1 MKNFL
6 KANLFSRERIKRLIP
21 FIKTKTAITLIV
33 FLSSVILL
41 DLLFPL
47 PKLKP
52 YSKVVYAKDNS
63 LLSAY
68 LSQDDK
74 WRMRTRLDEVSPEL
88 KKAILE
94 KEDSWF
100 YWHLGVNSVSV
111 IRALSQNIFSGKR
124 ISGASTIT
132 MQVARLLEPG
142 SRTYLNKFFEMLR
155 AFQLELHYSKDD
167 ILEMYLSHLPYGGNI
182 EGVKS
187 ASYIYFN
194 RPPNKLS
201 LSQAITLAVIPNDP
215 NALRLD
221 KGNTEA
227 VKQRNKWIKYFAVQN
242 IFSPKD
248 LRDALDE
255 PLQTNRY
262 QIKNE
267 APHFCQF
274 VAQKFPQD
282 EIFSSLNQQIQKT
295 AEKILAGYVN
305 RVKARQVSNGS
316 VIIIDNKT
324 NSVVGYCGSADFND
338 ASSAGQVNGINAL
351 RSPGSTLKPFLY
363 TLAFD
368 LGELTP
374 KMKLLDIQTDFG
386 GYEPENFDLTFNGPV
401 TAEYALVNSLNIPA
415 IRLLQKVG
423 LDKLIS
429 ILEKSGFTDVSQ
441 EKKSL
446 GLSMIIGGCGVRLE
460 QLAKSFTVFSH
471 DGNLYPLNYLRT
483 SQIDKSSGTKI
494 FSPEAV
500 YMTGSILTSHERPD
514 YPTEFLFSTE
524 HPMIAWKT
532 GTSFGKR
539 DAWAVGFNPDYTIG
553 VWMGNFDGKGA
564 PELSGAEMAVPLL
577 FELFNAI
584 DYKPKKLWFNEPKHL
599 YKREV
604 CSETGLLP
612 SESCTQT
619 VADYYIENVSPNTKC
634 NLYKTLY
641 VSEDESVQYCP
652 ECLPQEGY
660 KKIAYPFYDSE
671 LLLWFAR
678 NKVAVKRPPP
688 HNPLCQTIRSGD
700 GPKILSP
707 SDNYE
712 YFIEEKSNR
721 QVLLNAA
728 SDPTVKVIYWYINDR
743 FYKKSK
749 PGEKIFFKPEK
760 GISKIVCLDDQGRK
774 TFVQAKIIYY

>member
-6 KANLFSRERIKRLIP
+6 KANLFSREKINRLIP
-21 FIKTKTAITLIV
+21 FVKTKTAIALIV
-33 FLSSVILL
+33 LLFSVIIL

-47 PKLKP
+47 PKPKP

-100 YWHLGVNSVSV
+100 YWHLGVNPISV

-132 MQVARLLEPG
+132 MQVARMLEPG
-142 SRTYLNKFFEMLR
+142 NRNYLNKFLEMLR

-167 ILEMYLSHLPYGGNI
+167 ILEMYLSHLPYSGNI

-215 NALRLD
+215 NSLRLD

-227 VKQRNKWIKYFAVQN
+227 VKQRNKWIKYFAVQKV
-242 IFSPKD
+242 FSPKD

-274 VAQKFPQD
+274 VAQNFSQD
-282 EIFSSLNQQIQKT
+282 EIFSSLSQQVQKT

-305 RVKARQVSNGS
+305 RVKAQQVSNGS

-374 KMKLLDIQTDFG
+374 KMKLLDIQTDFS

-401 TAEYALVNSLNIPA
+401 TAEYALVN
-415 IRLLQKVG
+415 
-423 LDKLIS
+423 
-429 ILEKSGFTDVSQ
+429 
-441 EKKSL
+441 
-446 GLSMIIGGCGVRLE
+446 
-460 QLAKSFTVFSH
+460 
-471 DGNLYPLNYLRT
+471 
-483 SQIDKSSGTKI
+483 
-494 FSPEAV
+494 
-500 YMTGSILTSHERPD
+500 
-514 YPTEFLFSTE
+514 
-524 HPMIAWKT
+524 
-532 GTSFGKR
+532 
-539 DAWAVGFNPDYTIG
+539 
-553 VWMGNFDGKGA
+553 
-564 PELSGAEMAVPLL
+564 
-577 FELFNAI
+577 
-584 DYKPKKLWFNEPKHL
+584 
-599 YKREV
+599 
-604 CSETGLLP
+604 
-612 SESCTQT
+612 
-619 VADYYIENVSPNTKC
+619 
-634 NLYKTLY
+634 
-641 VSEDESVQYCP
+641 
-652 ECLPQEGY
+652 
-660 KKIAYPFYDSE
+660 
-671 LLLWFAR
+671 
-678 NKVAVKRPPP
+678 
-688 HNPLCQTIRSGD
+688 
-700 GPKILSP
+700 
-707 SDNYE
+707 
-712 YFIEEKSNR
+712 
-721 QVLLNAA
+721 
-728 SDPTVKVIYWYINDR
+728 
-743 FYKKSK
+743 
-749 PGEKIFFKPEK
+749 
-760 GISKIVCLDDQGRK
+760 
-774 TFVQAKIIYY
+774 